1 MVLAAPGLLF
11 TSPPASSP
19 PKTPHRSYSAQIQSS
34 VGQRRRGTEWVT
46 AERADVDAAEA
57 TREGAGSPDARAHK
71 EAASTLASA
80 DKTASAGGKFDAA
93 RATPQA
99 LRVHVCVCVR
109 ACVCARAR
117 ACVYTYVYTTHM
129 YICRAKSC
137 CSWSAST
144 PISRITPGLCH
155 CMLVHCMLVYI
166 CSLSLS
172 ESVCLSLSES
182 VCLSVFVSICV

>member
-11 TSPPASSP
+11 TSPPSSSP

-71 EAASTLASA
+71 EAASTLAAA

-99 LRVHVCVCVR
+99 LRVHVCVC
-109 ACVCARAR
+109 ACVCARAC
-117 ACVYTYVYTTHM
+117 ACVCIYICIYYTYVYM
-129 YICRAKSC
+129 
-137 CSWSAST
+137 
-144 PISRITPGLCH
+144 
-155 CMLVHCMLVYI
+155 
-166 CSLSLS
+166 
-172 ESVCLSLSES
+172 
-182 VCLSVFVSICV
+182 

>member
-109 ACVCARAR
+109 VCARVCAR
-117 ACVYTYVYTTHM
+117 VYIHM
-129 YICRAKSC
+129 YILHICIYVGPSHAARGAH
-137 CSWSAST
+137 
-144 PISRITPGLCH
+144 PRQSRG
-155 CMLVHCMLVYI
+155 
-166 CSLSLS
+166 
-172 ESVCLSLSES
+172 
-182 VCLSVFVSICV
+182 